1 MIVIAAEDVE
11 AIPVTENG
19 AHGTTIRW
27 LLKDTDGVPT
37 FAMRQFVVEPG
48 GATPRHA
55 HAWEH
60 EIYVLKGICTAF
72 CEGET
77 RRVGPDHAIYI
88 EPNAIH
94 SFTNE
99 ESEPLV
105 FLCMIPIG

>member
-1 MIVIAAEDVE
+1 MIIRATEDVE
-11 AIPVTENG
+11 GIPVTEGG

-37 FAMRQFVVEPG
+37 FAMRQFVVEHG

-60 EIYVLKGICTAF
+60 EIYILRGTCTVF
-72 CEGET
+72 CDGET

-94 SFTNE
+94 SLTNE